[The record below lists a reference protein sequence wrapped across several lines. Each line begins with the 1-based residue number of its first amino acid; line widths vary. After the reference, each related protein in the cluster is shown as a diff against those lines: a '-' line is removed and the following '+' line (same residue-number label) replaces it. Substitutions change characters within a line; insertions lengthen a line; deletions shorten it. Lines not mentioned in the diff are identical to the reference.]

1 MAKGARGLTFGLT
14 NSRRSPWESL
24 VLPVKRAA
32 PMKGEPMTDENQEVA
47 NPWRAGCSETGTSG
61 SEGGVGKRAEEQRAL
76 RLPYGMGH

>member
-1 MAKGARGLTFGLT
+1 
-14 NSRRSPWESL
+14 
-24 VLPVKRAA
+24 
-32 PMKGEPMTDENQEVA
+32 MTDENQEVA